1 MDSSQFLR
9 GISRDF
15 LRRYEGGTVIVRLAT
30 VFVLL
35 SVTLALPLPSGA
47 MVDGPRSWTFAV
59 HLDDSRIGY
68 HRFDVLPAGE
78 GVEVISEARFDV
90 KFLFFNAFQYRHS
103 NREAWDGR
111 CLERIESETRQN
123 DREFAV
129 FGQLREDTFVIDTGG
144 EAEALDSCVM
154 TFAYWNPAFLQQPRL
169 LNPQSGEY
177 LTVDVQPLGKQE
189 VIVRGDTVIAS
200 AYLVKARDT
209 ELTVWYSDENE
220 WLGLESVAKG
230 GRIIRYELT

>member
-1 MDSSQFLR
+1 MRFAIPTL
-9 GISRDF
+9 
-15 LRRYEGGTVIVRLAT
+15 LLTVG
-30 VFVLL
+30 
-35 SVTLALPLPSGA
+35 LALPLPCGA
-47 MVDGPRSWTFAV
+47 MVDGVRSWIFAV

-68 HRFDVLPAGE
+68 HRFDVLTSGD

-111 CLERIESETRQN
+111 CLERIESETREN
-123 DREFAV
+123 DRAFAV
-129 FGQLREDTFVIDTGG
+129 FGQRQEDTFVIGTGDQ
-144 EAEALDSCVM
+144 AEALDSCVM

-177 LTVDVQPLGKQE
+177 LPVDVQPLGKSE
-189 VIVRGDTVIAS
+189 VIVRGDTVVAS
-200 AYLVKARDT
+200 AYRVKARNT
-209 ELTVWYSDENE
+209 ELTVWYSDEDE

>member
-1 MDSSQFLR
+1 MRFAA
-9 GISRDF
+9 
-15 LRRYEGGTVIVRLAT
+15 VV
-30 VFVLL
+30 VLL
-35 SVTLALPLPSGA
+35 GALLAAPVPTGA
-47 MVDGPRSWTFAV
+47 MVDEARSWTFTV

-68 HRFDVLPAGE
+68 HRFDVLPSGD

-103 NREAWDGR
+103 NREAWDGF
-111 CLERIESETRQN
+111 CLERIESETQEN

-129 FGQLREDTFVIDTGG
+129 FGQRRDGTFVIDTG
-144 EAEALDSCVM
+144 ESAETLDSCVM
-154 TFAYWNPAFLQQPRL
+154 TFAYWNPAFLQQSRL

-177 LTVDVQPLGKQE
+177 MPVNVQPLGKQQ
-189 VIVRGDTVIAS
+189 VVARGGTVVAS
-200 AYLVKARDT
+200 AYRVTARDT
-209 ELTVWYSDENE
+209 ELTVWYSEDNE

>member
-1 MDSSQFLR
+1 MRFA
-9 GISRDF
+9 
-15 LRRYEGGTVIVRLAT
+15 TVVVILGALLAT
-30 VFVLL
+30 PVP
-35 SVTLALPLPSGA
+35 TGA
-47 MVDGPRSWTFAV
+47 MFDEARSWTFTV

-68 HRFDVLPAGE
+68 HRFDVLPAGD

-111 CLERIESETRQN
+111 CLERIESETQEN

-129 FGQLREDTFVIDTGG
+129 VGQRRDGTFVIDTGDS
-144 EAEALDSCVM
+144 AAALDNCVM
-154 TFAYWNPAFLQQPRL
+154 TFAYWNPAFLQQSRL

-177 LTVDVQPLGKQE
+177 MPVNVQPLGKQQ
-189 VIVRGDTVIAS
+189 VTVRGSTVVAS
-200 AYLVKARDT
+200 AYRVTARDT
-209 ELTVWYSDENE
+209 ELTVWYSDDNE

>member
-1 MDSSQFLR
+1 VSAR
-9 GISRDF
+9 
-15 LRRYEGGTVIVRLAT
+15 TVVVAIGAIVAL
-30 VFVLL
+30 F
-35 SVTLALPLPSGA
+35 ALPVPSAA
-47 MVDGPRSWTFAV
+47 MVDEPRSWTFAV
-59 HLDDSRIGY
+59 HLDDSRIGF
-68 HRFDVLPAGE
+68 HRFDVLPSGD

-103 NREAWDGR
+103 NREAWNGR
-111 CLERIESETRQN
+111 CLERIESETREN

-129 FGQLREDTFVIDTGG
+129 FGQRREDSFIIDTG
-144 EAEALDSCVM
+144 EQAETLDSCVM

-177 LTVDVQPLGKQE
+177 LPVEVQPLGKQE
-189 VIVRGDTVIAS
+189 VIVRGDKVVAA
-200 AYLVKARDT
+200 AYRVKARNT

-230 GRIIRYELT
+230 GRIVRYELT

>member
-1 MDSSQFLR
+1 MKHA
-9 GISRDF
+9 IH
-15 LRRYEGGTVIVRLAT
+15 VI
-30 VFVLL
+30 LL
-35 SVTLALPLPSGA
+35 GALLALPAPSGA
-47 MVDGPRSWTFAV
+47 MVDEARSWTFTV

-90 KFLFFNAFQYRHS
+90 KFLFINAFQYRHS

-111 CLERIESETRQN
+111 CLERIESATREN

-129 FGQLREDTFVIDTGG
+129 VGQREDDTFVIDTG
-144 EAEALDSCVM
+144 ETAESLDSCVM
-154 TFAYWNPAFLQQPRL
+154 TFAYWNPAFLQQSRL

-177 LTVDVQPLGKQE
+177 MPVDVQPLGKRE
-189 VIVRGDTVIAS
+189 VVVRGDTVVAS
-200 AYLVKARDT
+200 AYRVTARNT
-209 ELTVWYSDENE
+209 ELTVWYSDDDE

>member
-1 MDSSQFLR
+1 VNVYRLFLLCLVFAASS
-9 GISRDF
+9 SA
-15 LRRYEGGTVIVRLAT
+15 V
-30 VFVLL
+30 
-35 SVTLALPLPSGA
+35 A
-47 MVDGPRSWTFAV
+47 MVDEPRSWNFAV

-68 HRFDVLPAGE
+68 HRFDVLPADG
-78 GVEVISEARFDV
+78 GVEVVSEARFDV

-123 DREFAV
+123 DRQFAV
-129 FGQLREDTFVIDTGG
+129 MGERKDGGFVVDTG
-144 EAEALDSCVM
+144 ERAEALDSCVM
-154 TFAYWNPAFLQQPRL
+154 TFAYWNPEFLEQSRL

-177 LTVDVQPLGKQE
+177 LPVDVEPLGKQE
-189 VIVRGDTVIAS
+189 VVVRGNTVVAS
-200 AYLVKARDT
+200 AYRVTARNT
-209 ELTVWYSDENE
+209 NLTVWYSDDNE

>member
-1 MDSSQFLR
+1 MK
-9 GISRDF
+9 
-15 LRRYEGGTVIVRLAT
+15 LAT
-30 VFVLL
+30 LNVLL
-35 SVTLALPLPSGA
+35 GLFLAVSLPAAA
-47 MVDGPRSWTFAV
+47 MVDEPKTWTFAV

-68 HRFDVLPAGE
+68 HRFDVLPADG

-111 CLERIESETRQN
+111 CLQRIESETREN

-129 FGQLREDTFVIDTGG
+129 VGQREEGAFVIDTGDS
-144 EAEALDSCVM
+144 AQAIDSCVM
-154 TFAYWNPAFLQQPRL
+154 TFAYWNPAFLEQSRL

-177 LTVDVQPLGKQE
+177 MPVDVQSLGKQE
-189 VIVRGDTVIAS
+189 VIVRGGTMVAS
-200 AYLVKARDT
+200 AYRVKARNT
-209 ELTVWYSDENE
+209 ELTVWYSDDNE

>member
-90 KFLFFNAFQYRHS
+90 KFLHFSIGTAIARLGMVAASSGS
-103 NREAWDGR
+103 NRRRGR
-111 CLERIESETRQN
+111 TTESLPYS
-123 DREFAV
+123 V
-129 FGQLREDTFVIDTGG
+129 
-144 EAEALDSCVM
+144 S
-154 TFAYWNPAFLQQPRL
+154 
-169 LNPQSGEY
+169 SGR
-177 LTVDVQPLGKQE
+177 TPSSSTPV
-189 VIVRGDTVIAS
+189 
-200 AYLVKARDT
+200 
-209 ELTVWYSDENE
+209 
-220 WLGLESVAKG
+220 
-230 GRIIRYELT
+230 GRPKRSTAA

>member
-1 MDSSQFLR
+1 MRISDLIILLGLFLFA
-9 GISRDF
+9 SPPA
-15 LRRYEGGTVIVRLAT
+15 V
-30 VFVLL
+30 
-35 SVTLALPLPSGA
+35 A
-47 MVDGPRSWTFAV
+47 MVDEPRTWNFAV

-68 HRFDVLPAGE
+68 HRFDVLPADG
-78 GVEVISEARFDV
+78 GVEVVIEARFDV

-123 DREFAV
+123 DRQFAV
-129 FGQLREDTFVIDTGG
+129 LGERRNGGFVVDTGEG
-144 EAEALDSCVM
+144 AEALDACVM
-154 TFAYWNPAFLQQPRL
+154 TFAYWNPEFLRQSRL

-177 LTVDVQPLGKQE
+177 LPVNVEPLGKQE
-189 VIVRGDTVIAS
+189 VVVRGNTVVAH
-200 AYLVKARDT
+200 AYRVTARNT
-209 ELTVWYSDENE
+209 NLTVWYSDDNE

>member
-1 MDSSQFLR
+1 MNVYRLFLLCLVFAASS
-9 GISRDF
+9 SA
-15 LRRYEGGTVIVRLAT
+15 V
-30 VFVLL
+30 
-35 SVTLALPLPSGA
+35 A
-47 MVDGPRSWTFAV
+47 MVDEPRSWNFAV

-68 HRFDVLPAGE
+68 HRFDVLPADG
-78 GVEVISEARFDV
+78 GVEVVSEARFDV

-123 DREFAV
+123 DRQFAV
-129 FGQLREDTFVIDTGG
+129 MGERQDGGFVVDTG
-144 EAEALDSCVM
+144 ERAEALDSCVM
-154 TFAYWNPAFLQQPRL
+154 TFAYWNPEFLEQSRL

-177 LTVDVQPLGKQE
+177 LPVDVEPLGKQE
-189 VIVRGDTVIAS
+189 VVVRGNTVVAS
-200 AYLVKARDT
+200 AYRVTARNT
-209 ELTVWYSDENE
+209 NLTVWYSDDNE

>member
-1 MDSSQFLR
+1 MFLLCLVFAASSSA
-9 GISRDF
+9 I
-15 LRRYEGGTVIVRLAT
+15 
-30 VFVLL
+30 
-35 SVTLALPLPSGA
+35 A
-47 MVDGPRSWTFAV
+47 MVDEPRSWNFAV

-68 HRFDVLPAGE
+68 HRFDVLPADG
-78 GVEVISEARFDV
+78 GVKVVSEARFDV

-103 NREAWDGR
+103 NRESWDGR

-129 FGQLREDTFVIDTGG
+129 LGERKDDGFFIDTG
-144 EAEALDSCVM
+144 ERAEELDSCVM
-154 TFAYWNPAFLQQPRL
+154 TFAYWNPEFLGQSRL

-177 LTVDVQPLGKQE
+177 VSVNVEPLGKQE
-189 VIVRGDTVIAS
+189 VVVRGNTVVAA
-200 AYLVKARDT
+200 AYRVTARDT
-209 ELTVWYSDENE
+209 NLTVWYSDDNE

>member
-1 MDSSQFLR
+1 MRFA
-9 GISRDF
+9 ISI
-15 LRRYEGGTVIVRLAT
+15 LLLAVGLT
-30 VFVLL
+30 
-35 SVTLALPLPSGA
+35 LPLPSGA
-47 MVDGPRSWTFAV
+47 MVDGARSWTFAV

-68 HRFDVLPAGE
+68 HRFDVLPSGD

-111 CLERIESETRQN
+111 CLERIESETREN

-129 FGQLREDTFVIDTGG
+129 FGQRQEDTFVIGTGDQ
-144 EAEALDSCVM
+144 AEALDSCVM

-177 LTVDVQPLGKQE
+177 LPVNVQPLGKTE
-189 VIVRGDTVIAS
+189 VIVRGDTVVAS
-200 AYLVKARDT
+200 AYRVKARNA